1 MATIVGIRFKRAGK
15 IYYFDP
21 LGFDNLQTDE
31 WVIVKTSRGTEAGR
45 VVIAPQQV
53 VDEEI
58 RTTLKPVQRRADWRD
73 LTEMERLKLK
83 ASEALA
89 TARAKVREH
98 RLDMKP
104 ISAEYNFDGSR
115 LTIYFTADQRVDFRS
130 LVRDLTNTLK
140 TRIELRQV
148 GARDE
153 AKLLDGIGRCGLR
166 QCCSTWLADGF
177 PRVSIKAAKNQD
189 MPLAPPE
196 ISGNC
201 GKLLCCL
208 TYEDDQYTEI
218 KGELPEVGT
227 RITSAKGSGKVVDV
241 NVVKEV
247 AIIEWENG
255 RELEV
260 SAAAFRELAERR
272 QNGPAGNESE
282 GKAQS

>member
-1 MATIVGIRFKRAGK
+1 MTTIVGIRFKRAGK

-21 LGFDNLQTDE
+21 RGFEDLETGD

-45 VVIAPQQV
+45 VVIAPKQV
-53 VDEEI
+53 VDGEI
-58 RTTLKPVQRRADWRD
+58 KTALKPIQRRADWRD

-83 ASEALA
+83 APEALA

-98 RLDMKP
+98 GLDMKP
-104 ISAEYNFDGSR
+104 ISAEYNFNGNR
-115 LTIYFTADQRVDFRS
+115 LTIYFAADRRVDFRA
-130 LVRDLTNTLK
+130 LVRDLTQTLK
-140 TRIELRQV
+140 ARVELRQV

-153 AKLLDGIGRCGLR
+153 AELLDGIGKCGLR
-166 QCCSTWLADGF
+166 QCCSTWLTDGF
-177 PRVSIKAAKNQD
+177 PRVSIKTAKNQGL
-189 MPLAPPE
+189 PLAPSE

-227 RITSAKGSGKVVDV
+227 KIVTAKGRGEVVDI

-255 RELEV
+255 KELEV
-260 SAAAFRELAERR
+260 SAEAFRELAERK
-272 QNGPAGNESE
+272 NGMDYEGHAG
-282 GKAQS
+282 

>member
-1 MATIVGIRFKRAGK
+1 MITIVGIRFKRAGK

-21 LGFDNLQTDE
+21 AGFEDLQTDE

-45 VVIAPQQV
+45 VVIAPTQV
-53 VDEEI
+53 ADEEI
-58 RTTLKPVQRRADWRD
+58 RTTLKFVRRRADWRD

-83 ASEALA
+83 TPEALA

-98 RLDMKP
+98 GLKMKP

-115 LTIYFTADQRVDFRS
+115 LTIYFTADNRVDFRV
-130 LVRDLTNTLK
+130 LVRDLSKTLK

-148 GARDE
+148 GDRDE
-153 AKLLDGIGRCGLR
+153 AKLLDGIGKCSLR
-166 QCCSTWLADGF
+166 QCCSTWLTGRF
-177 PRVSIKAAKNQD
+177 PRVSIRTAKRQD
-189 MPLAPPE
+189 LPLAPSE

-208 TYEDDQYTEI
+208 TFEDDQYKEI
-218 KGELPEVGT
+218 KGELPEIGT
-227 RITSAKGSGKVVDV
+227 EITSARGTGEVVEI
-241 NVVKEV
+241 NIVKEV

-272 QNGPAGNESE
+272 
-282 GKAQS
+282 

>member
-1 MATIVGIRFKRAGK
+1 MTAIVGIRFQRAGK

-21 LGFDNLQTDE
+21 KGFEDLDTGE

-45 VVIAPQQV
+45 VVIAPKQV

-58 RTTLKPVQRRADWRD
+58 KTALKPVHRRADWRD

-83 ASEALA
+83 APEALA

-98 RLDMKP
+98 GLKMKP

-115 LTIYFTADQRVDFRS
+115 LTIYFTAKNRVDFRS
-130 LVRDLTNTLK
+130 LVRDLGKILK

-153 AKLLDGIGRCGLR
+153 AKLLDGIGKCGLR
-166 QCCSTWLADGF
+166 QCCTTWLTDGF
-177 PRVSIKAAKNQD
+177 PRVSIKTAKNQNL
-189 MPLAPPE
+189 PLAPSE

-218 KGELPEVGT
+218 KGELPDVGT
-227 RITSAKGSGKVVDV
+227 KITSARGSGVVVDI

-255 RELEV
+255 REIEV
-260 SAAAFRELAERR
+260 SAEAFRELAERR
-272 QNGPAGNESE
+272 QNVEAGRAKNEGQAS
-282 GKAQS
+282 

>member
-1 MATIVGIRFKRAGK
+1 MTTIVGIRFKRAGK

-21 LGFDNLQTDE
+21 SGFGDLETDD
-31 WVIVKTSRGTEAGR
+31 WVIVKTSQGTEAGR

-53 VDEEI
+53 VEEEI
-58 RTTLKPVQRRADWRD
+58 KTALKPVHRQADWRD
-73 LTEMERLKLK
+73 LTEMQRLNLK
-83 ASEALA
+83 APEALA

-98 RLDMKP
+98 GLQMKP
-104 ISAEYNFDGSR
+104 IRAEYNFDGSR
-115 LTIYFTADQRVDFRS
+115 LTIYFTADQRIDFRE
-130 LVRDLTNTLK
+130 LVRDLSRTLK
-140 TRIELRQV
+140 TRIQLRQV

-153 AKLLDGIGRCGLR
+153 AKLLDGIGKCGLR
-166 QCCSTWLADGF
+166 QCCSTWLTDGF

-189 MPLAPPE
+189 LPLAPSE

-218 KGELPEVGT
+218 KGELPKIGT
-227 RITSAKGSGKVVDV
+227 KLTSARGTGEVVDV

-260 SAAAFRELAERR
+260 SADAFRELAERR
-272 QNGPAGNESE
+272 QNERPEKHE
-282 GKAQS
+282 G

>member
-1 MATIVGIRFKRAGK
+1 MITIVGIRFKRAGK

-21 LGFDNLQTDE
+21 AGFEDLQTDE

-45 VVIAPQQV
+45 VVIAPTQV
-53 VDEEI
+53 ADEEI
-58 RTTLKPVQRRADWRD
+58 RTTLKFVRRRADWRD

-83 ASEALA
+83 TPEALA

-98 RLDMKP
+98 GLKMKP

-115 LTIYFTADQRVDFRS
+115 LTIYFTADNRVDFRV
-130 LVRDLTNTLK
+130 LVRDLSKTLK

-148 GARDE
+148 GDRDE
-153 AKLLDGIGRCGLR
+153 AKLLDGIGKCSLR
-166 QCCSTWLADGF
+166 QCCSTWLTGRF
-177 PRVSIKAAKNQD
+177 PRVSIRAAKRQD
-189 MPLAPPE
+189 LPLAPSE

-208 TYEDDQYTEI
+208 TFEDDQYKEI
-218 KGELPEVGT
+218 KGELPEIGT
-227 RITSAKGSGKVVDV
+227 EITSARGTGEVVEI
-241 NVVKEV
+241 NIVKEV

-272 QNGPAGNESE
+272 
-282 GKAQS
+282 

>member
-1 MATIVGIRFKRAGK
+1 MTTIVGIRFKRAGK

-21 LGFDNLQTDE
+21 EGFEDLNTGD
-31 WVIVKTSRGTEAGR
+31 WVIVTTSQGTEAGR
-45 VVIAPQQV
+45 VVIAPKQV

-58 RTTLKPVQRRADWRD
+58 RTALKPIQRRADWQD

-83 ASEALA
+83 APEALA
-89 TARAKVREH
+89 TARAKVKEH
-98 RLDMKP
+98 GLKMKP
-104 ISAEYNFDGSR
+104 ITAEYNFDGSR
-115 LTIYFTADQRVDFRS
+115 LTIYFTAEKRVDFRE
-130 LVRDLTNTLK
+130 LVRDLTKTLK
-140 TRIELRQV
+140 THIELRQV

-153 AKLLDGIGRCGLR
+153 AKFLDGIGKCGLR
-166 QCCSTWLADGF
+166 QCCSSWLANGF
-177 PRVSIKAAKNQD
+177 PRVSIKTAKNQGL
-189 MPLAPPE
+189 PLAPSE

-227 RITSAKGSGKVVDV
+227 RLTSAKGRGVVVDV

-255 RELEV
+255 RKLEV
-260 SAAAFRELAERR
+260 SAEAFRELAERR
-272 QNGPAGNESE
+272 
-282 GKAQS
+282 GKHGGGEARGTG